1 MRVDSLHPIGG
12 QVVVALDEPEE
23 TTAGGLVIPE
33 QAKERPDTGTVVAVG
48 PGRQGRDGGL
58 LPVRL
63 EPGVRVMLPAY
74 AGTRVECDDGDA
86 VIVQWDDLL
95 CVVVPSDG

>member
-33 QAKERPDTGTVVAVG
+33 QAKERPDTGTIVAVG
-48 PGRQGRDGGL
+48 PGRQADDGTM

-63 EPGVRVMLPAY
+63 ELGAKVMLPAY
-74 AGTRVECDDGDA
+74 AGVRVECDDGDA
-86 VIVQWDDLL
+86 VVVQWDDLL
-95 CVVVPSDG
+95 CVVVG